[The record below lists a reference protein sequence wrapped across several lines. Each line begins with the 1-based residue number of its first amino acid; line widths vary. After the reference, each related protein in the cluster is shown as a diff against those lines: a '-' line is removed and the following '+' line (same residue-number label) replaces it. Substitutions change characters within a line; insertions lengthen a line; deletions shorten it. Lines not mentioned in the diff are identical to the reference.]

1 MGFFYFNN
9 MKRFRRSDRVPL
21 PTRISS
27 SLKHKL
33 DTKVHPNHQCFVC
46 CFFVIIILLSIVTI
60 MDWMS
65 VTTQTTEELIRLQQV
80 GLEAEEEW
88 LPILT
93 SGNIKAVNSFHKGL
107 AQKFEIIFDTG
118 HVCAGK
124 PILPENQ
131 FSLAKYKK

>member
-1 MGFFYFNN
+1 MFSHN
-9 MKRFRRSDRVPL
+9 
-21 PTRISS
+21 I
-27 SLKHKL
+27 
-33 DTKVHPNHQCFVC
+33 
-46 CFFVIIILLSIVTI
+46 FVIFILSIF
-60 MDWMS
+60 
-65 VTTQTTEELIRLQQV
+65 LFLK
-80 GLEAEEEW
+80 EAEEEW

-131 FSLAKYKK
+131 FSLAKYKKVNYKE